1 MMEMG
6 VSLLWILSTTDLV
19 IYCPVPYLLL
29 TWRGVKERFA
39 HLRTY
44 CVHVLNQQLCYACTI
59 AYFQ

>member
-29 TWRGVKERFA
+29 TWRGVKNDLLICELIVSMSSINSFA
-39 HLRTY
+39 MPAL
-44 CVHVLNQQLCYACTI
+44 
-59 AYFQ
+59 

>member
-19 IYCPVPYLLL
+19 IYCPVPYLIHI
-29 TWRGVKERFA
+29 WRGVKERFS
-39 HLRTY
+39 HLRPF
-44 CVHVLNQQLCYACTI
+44 CVHVLNQQLCSACTT